1 MMRVWVSKRVA
12 RGTRV
17 GVSAHVGRDGRGG
30 RRGQPVPP
38 QAGPQVPV
46 WVGLAGAAGIL
57 GGIGCLFSLAWLW
70 LAVPAWSLFGL
81 GIVMGVAVAVRQ
93 NEHR

>member
-1 MMRVWVSKRVA
+1 MKAFTGSPLKTA
-12 RGTRV
+12 IV
-17 GVSAHVGRDGRGG
+17 GC
-30 RRGQPVPP
+30 
-38 QAGPQVPV
+38 
-46 WVGLAGAAGIL
+46 